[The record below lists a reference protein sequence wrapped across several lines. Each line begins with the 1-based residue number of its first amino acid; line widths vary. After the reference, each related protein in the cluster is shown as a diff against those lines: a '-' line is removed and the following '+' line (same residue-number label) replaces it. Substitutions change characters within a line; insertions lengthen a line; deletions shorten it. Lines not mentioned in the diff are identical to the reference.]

1 MSPRGK
7 ITLVLFFFAI
17 CTVAA
22 LARYREVNGVERIK
36 PTDLFEAVRSQMEAC
51 RSGDYSSAYLHTAAT
66 VREKCSAER
75 FADQARN
82 ENARFAQ
89 AVRVEFGPWQARGRR
104 AVVEVFFIG
113 REGSVTPCLYSL
125 VAEGETWKI
134 EGTRWLNP
142 THPTPRMSG
151 LRS

>member
-7 ITLVLFFFAI
+7 ITLVCIFFAI
-17 CTVAA
+17 CTVASWG
-22 LARYREVNGVERIK
+22 RYWDRSTGERLK
-36 PTDLFEAVRSQMEAC
+36 PADLFEVVRGQLEAC
-51 RSGDYSSAYLHTAAT
+51 RSGDYSSAYRQTAAT
-66 VREKCSAER
+66 LREKCTPER

-82 ENARFAQ
+82 ENARLAQ
-89 AVRVEFGPWQARGRR
+89 AVRVEFGPWQCLGRR

-125 VAEGETWKI
+125 VAEGEAWKI
-134 EGTRWLNP
+134 EGTRWLKP
-142 THPTPRMSG
+142 SQQALHMGG